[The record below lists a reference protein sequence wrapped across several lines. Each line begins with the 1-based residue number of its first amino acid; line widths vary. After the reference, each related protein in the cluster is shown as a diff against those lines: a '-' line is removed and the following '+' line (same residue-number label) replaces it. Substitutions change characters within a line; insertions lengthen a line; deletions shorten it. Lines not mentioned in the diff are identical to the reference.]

1 MHSRAGAKSVV
12 LRSVDKI
19 DLTTQG
25 LQILVSGLISTVPR
39 KAIIRLREAY
49 LCCLSVNPIYK
60 NMRMPYLIFGGRK
73 NSDLVNAR

>member
-12 LRSVDKI
+12 LHSVDKI

-39 KAIIRLREAY
+39 KAIIRLREGY
-49 LCCLSVNPIYK
+49 LSCLSVNPIYK
-60 NMRMPYLIFGGRK
+60 NMRMPNLIFGCGK